1 MLRVLGRRRT
11 ACDGLTRRESLRVGG
26 LSLFS
31 GVSLPTLLH
40 AARQQGKTGN
50 ATFDGKAK
58 SVILINLFGGPPH
71 QDTFDL
77 KPEAPTNVRGEFN
90 PISSRIP
97 GLHVCEL
104 LPRTAA
110 MMERLTLIRTYS
122 HRYNSHNPYNVLT
135 GFDGG
140 SDRENYFAKKSDHPS
155 MMSVARHF
163 GLGRDDIPPYVI
175 MPAFPG
181 FSQGLRRAGP
191 YGGYLGTSYDP
202 LFTVWDKKFGGKGE
216 FYKPVPALGEPLLP
230 SLDEL
235 PAVTANRLER
245 RKSLLAQFDDQ
256 LSRIDRSR
264 AAESLS
270 EFQQQVFRLLTSPRT
285 RAAFDLSKESAE
297 TRTRYGN
304 TVWANSC
311 LVARRLV
318 EAGSTFVSVNWEEA
332 DSGNHWDLHAN
343 NFNMCRHHLP
353 ILDKMFTTL
362 VDDLDQRGLLESTLV
377 VLMGEMG
384 RTPRIN
390 AKAGRDHWPQC
401 GFVVLAGGG
410 TRPGVVLGKTDK
422 QAAYPI
428 DRPVSAGDMAATIY
442 QQLGVDP
449 TLTVD
454 DLQGR
459 PIHIAHGGAPVWEV
473 IG

>member
-1 MLRVLGRRRT
+1 MLRVLGHRST
-11 ACDGLTRRESLRVGG
+11 ACDGLTRREALRVGG

-40 AARQQGKTGN
+40 AAGQQGHKNG
-50 ATFDGKAK
+50 ALLDGQAK

-77 KPEAPTNVRGEFN
+77 KPQAPSNIRGEFQ

-110 MMERLTLIRTYS
+110 MMDRLTLIRTYS
-122 HRYNSHNPYNVLT
+122 HKYNSHNPYNVLT

-163 GLGRDDIPPYVI
+163 GLGRRDVPSYVI
-175 MPAFPG
+175 MPSYPG

-202 LFTVWDKKFGGKGE
+202 LFTVWDKKFDGKGE

-230 SLDEL
+230 SLEEL
-235 PAVTANRLER
+235 PAVTANRLDR
-245 RKSLLAQFDDQ
+245 RKSLLAQFDDR
-256 LSRIDRSR
+256 LGRIDRSR

-270 EFQQQVFRLLTSPRT
+270 EFQQQVFRLLTSQKT
-285 RAAFDLSKESAE
+285 RAAFDLSKESSA

-318 EAGSTFVSVNWEEA
+318 EAGSTFISVNWEEA

-353 ILDKMFTTL
+353 ILDRMFTTL
-362 VDDLDQRGLLESTLV
+362 VDDLSERGLLDTTLV

-401 GFVVLAGGG
+401 GFVLLAGGG
-410 TRPGVVLGKTDK
+410 MRPGMVLGKTDK
-422 QAAYPI
+422 QAAYPV

-473 IG
+473 ID

>member
-1 MLRVLGRRRT
+1 V
-11 ACDGLTRRESLRVGG
+11 TRREALRVGG

-40 AARQQGKTGN
+40 AAGQQGHRGGGGSL
-50 ATFDGKAK
+50 DGQAK

-77 KPEAPTNVRGEFN
+77 KPQAPSNIRGEFQ

-110 MMERLTLIRTYS
+110 MMDRLTLIRTYS
-122 HRYNSHNPYNVLT
+122 HKYNSHNPYNVLT

-175 MPAFPG
+175 MPSFPG

-230 SLDEL
+230 SLEEL
-235 PAVTANRLER
+235 PAVTANRH
-245 RKSLLAQFDDQ
+245 D
-256 LSRIDRSR
+256 
-264 AAESLS
+264 
-270 EFQQQVFRLLTSPRT
+270 
-285 RAAFDLSKESAE
+285 
-297 TRTRYGN
+297 
-304 TVWANSC
+304 
-311 LVARRLV
+311 RRLGRQRGCQAERLGRQRHADGWIGRRHAQRGV
-318 EAGSTFVSVNWEEA
+318 EVDSQGCRDCSDSRRWGFLQRELSPGLDSTGFRHGPHAGAYATTFLDVGEPPPHPTQR
-332 DSGNHWDLHAN
+332 SGNSA
-343 NFNMCRHHLP
+343 
-353 ILDKMFTTL
+353 
-362 VDDLDQRGLLESTLV
+362 STST
-377 VLMGEMG
+377 G
-384 RTPRIN
+384 RT
-390 AKAGRDHWPQC
+390 
-401 GFVVLAGGG
+401 
-410 TRPGVVLGKTDK
+410 T
-422 QAAYPI
+422 
-428 DRPVSAGDMAATIY
+428 S
-442 QQLGVDP
+442 
-449 TLTVD
+449 
-454 DLQGR
+454 
-459 PIHIAHGGAPVWEV
+459 
-473 IG
+473 

>member
-1 MLRVLGRRRT
+1 MLRVLGRART
-11 ACDGLTRRESLRVGG
+11 PCDGRTRREVLQVGG
-26 LSLFS
+26 LSLLG

-40 AARQQGKTGN
+40 AAGQAPGPRPV
-50 ATFDGKAK
+50 AAK

-77 KPEAPTNVRGEFN
+77 KPAAPKNVRGEFQ
-90 PISSRIP
+90 PIASVIP
-97 GLHVCEL
+97 GVQICEL
-104 LPRTAA
+104 LPRTAR
-110 MMERLTLIRTYS
+110 MMDKLTLIRTYS
-122 HRYNSHNPYNVLT
+122 HKYNSHNPYNVLT

-140 SDRENYFAKKSDHPS
+140 SDRENYFAKRSDHPS
-155 MMSVARHF
+155 IMSVARHF
-163 GLGRDDIPPYVI
+163 GIGRNVI

-181 FSQGLRRAGP
+181 HSQGLRRAGP
-191 YGGYLGTSYDP
+191 YGGYLGSQYDP

-216 FYKPVPALGEPLLP
+216 FYKPVAALGDPLLP

-235 PAVTANRLER
+235 PKVTANRLDR
-245 RKSLLAQFDDQ
+245 RRTLLQQFDAE
-256 LSRIDRSR
+256 LGRGETSR
-264 AAESLS
+264 AARSMTA
-270 EFQQQVFRLLTSPRT
+270 FQQQVFQLLTSPKT
-285 RAAFDLSKESAE
+285 RAAFDLSKETAAV
-297 TRTRYGN
+297 RQQYGN

-311 LVARRLV
+311 LVARKLV

-353 ILDKMFTTL
+353 ILDQMFTTL
-362 VDDLDQRGLLESTLV
+362 INDLHQRGLLKTTLV

-410 TRPGVVLGKTDK
+410 TRPGMVLGKTDA
-422 QAAYPI
+422 QAAYPV
-428 DRPVSAGDMAATIY
+428 DRPVSAGDLAATIY

-449 TLTVD
+449 TQTVD

-459 PIHIAHGGAPVWEV
+459 PIHIAHGGQPVWEV

>member
-1 MLRVLGRRRT
+1 MLRGLGRGRT
-11 ACDGLTRRESLRVGG
+11 ACDGLNRREAMRVGG

-40 AARQQGKTGN
+40 AAGQQSSDGRP
-50 ATFDGKAK
+50 TFEGQAK

-77 KPEAPTNVRGEFN
+77 KPEAPANVRGEFQ
-90 PISSRIP
+90 PIASRVP

-110 MMERLTLIRTYS
+110 MMDRLTLIRTYS
-122 HRYNSHNPYNVLT
+122 HKYNSHNPYNVLT

-163 GLGRDDIPPYVI
+163 GLGRDDVPPYVI
-175 MPAFPG
+175 MPASPG

-202 LFTVWDKKFGGKGE
+202 LITVWDRKFDGKGE
-216 FYKPVPALGEPLLP
+216 FSKPVPALGEPLLP

-235 PAVTANRLER
+235 PAVTANRLQK
-245 RKSLLAQFDDQ
+245 RKSLLAQFDEK

-285 RAAFDLSKESAE
+285 RAAFVLSRESDE

-304 TVWANSC
+304 TVWANRC

-318 EAGSTFVSVNWEEA
+318 EAGSTFVSGNRDEA

-353 ILDKMFTTL
+353 ILDQMFTTL
-362 VDDLDQRGLLESTLV
+362 VDDLDQRGLLKTTLV

-390 AKAGRDHWPQC
+390 GKAGRDHWPQC

-422 QAAYPI
+422 QAAYPV

-459 PIHIAHGGAPVWEV
+459 PIHIAHGGEPAWEV
-473 IG
+473 IA

>member
-1 MLRVLGRRRT
+1 MLRVLGHRST
-11 ACDGLTRRESLRVGG
+11 ACDGLTRREALRVGG

-40 AARQQGKTGN
+40 AAGQQGHKNG
-50 ATFDGKAK
+50 ALLDGQAK

-77 KPEAPTNVRGEFN
+77 KPQAPSNIRGEFQ

-110 MMERLTLIRTYS
+110 MMDRLTLIRTYS
-122 HRYNSHNPYNVLT
+122 HKYNSHNPYNVLT
-135 GFDGG
+135 GFDG
-140 SDRENYFAKKSDHPS
+140 ENYFAKKSDHPS

-163 GLGRDDIPPYVI
+163 GLGRHDVPPYVI
-175 MPAFPG
+175 MPSFPG

-230 SLDEL
+230 SLEEL
-235 PAVTANRLER
+235 PAVTANRLDR
-245 RKSLLAQFDDQ
+245 RKSLLAQFDDR
-256 LSRIDRSR
+256 LGRIDRGR

-270 EFQQQVFRLLTSPRT
+270 EFQQQVFRLLTSPKT
-285 RAAFDLSKESAE
+285 RAAFDLSKESAA

-318 EAGSTFVSVNWEEA
+318 EAGSTFISVNWEEA

-353 ILDKMFTTL
+353 ILDRMFTTL
-362 VDDLDQRGLLESTLV
+362 VDDLAERGLLETTLV

-410 TRPGVVLGKTDK
+410 MRPGVVLGKTDK
-422 QAAYPI
+422 QAAYPV